1 MSNSDTCLFQRQ
13 KIDMTALIRPFFIS
27 PSLEAIMPCLPKMSL
42 KATALGAALLSLT
55 LLYEPTPVYAQFGG
69 IAGAVMGGMGGR
81 GYYRGGYSG
90 RRGGRSSE
98 RSNSDDSSSSNN
110 TPSSDTKARVYASLA
125 APTSAKQTAILKSI
139 VPASALGAVG
149 SLDDRDQVG
158 EAKFKDAERDYTV
171 WISDII
177 GKLKTEEGKQRAS
190 GEGDIS
196 EHAISQAVDDSY
208 KRSHL
213 DRFAS
218 FVGENWTQERLRVK
232 ILERVDS
239 EIKSL
244 QNGTNKGRVS
254 MEDLRSVID
263 RSADIIYQRL
273 FESSEL
279 LAANR
284 SSTLFVQSLYQTHGD
299 MVVGEVRESVE
310 RMLMRRAAN
319 VGGDFNSLIQRDAR
333 AYALGYRKER
343 IVFDCLSENIVKV
356 SSSVQ
361 GIATPAEIDKR
372 IGDFAAN
379 ECKEWLRHQFVSDDK
394 KLPDQQ
400 PVPLRT
406 VWTKTGPLDDPSMY
420 SRPAGAQ

>member
-1 MSNSDTCLFQRQ
+1 
-13 KIDMTALIRPFFIS
+13 
-27 PSLEAIMPCLPKMSL
+27 MPCLPKMSF

-55 LLYEPTPVYAQFGG
+55 MFYDSEPVFAQNFGG
-69 IAGAVMGGMGGR
+69 IAGALIGGALGGGGR
-81 GYYRGGYSG
+81 GYRGPSG
-90 RRGGRSSE
+90 RRSSH
-98 RSNSDDSSSSNN
+98 SSDRSSSSDD
-110 TPSSDTKARVYASLA
+110 TPSSDTKTKVYASLA
-125 APTSAKQTAILKSI
+125 APPSSRQTAILKSI
-139 VPASALGAVG
+139 VPAAALSVVG

-158 EAKFKDAERDYTV
+158 EAKLKDAERDYTA
-171 WISDII
+171 WISEII
-177 GKLKTEEGKQRAS
+177 DKLKTEEGKQRAS

-196 EHAISQAVDDSY
+196 EHAISQAVDDAY
-208 KRSHL
+208 KHSHL

-218 FVGENWTQERLRVK
+218 FVGENWTLERLRVK
-232 ILERVDS
+232 ILERVDG
-239 EIKSL
+239 EIKPL

-254 MEDLRSVID
+254 MDDLRGVID

-299 MVVGEVRESVE
+299 LVVGEVRESVE
-310 RMLMRRAAN
+310 RMLMRRASN
-319 VGGDFNSLIQRDAR
+319 VAGDFNTLIQRDPR
-333 AYALGYRKER
+333 AYALSYRKER

-379 ECKEWLRHQFVSDDK
+379 ECKDWLRHQFVSDDK

>member
-1 MSNSDTCLFQRQ
+1 
-13 KIDMTALIRPFFIS
+13 
-27 PSLEAIMPCLPKMSL
+27 MPCLKFSF
-42 KATALGAALLSLT
+42 KATALGAAILSLSMFYDT
-55 LLYEPTPVYAQFGG
+55 QPVYAQFGG
-69 IAGAVMGGMGGR
+69 IAGALIGGAIGGGGYYGGR
-81 GYYRGGYSG
+81 G
-90 RRGGRSSE
+90 RRGSRSGDQS
-98 RSNSDDSSSSNN
+98 SSKSDDNN
-110 TPSSDTKARVYASLA
+110 TPSSDTKTRVYAALA
-125 APTSAKQTAILKSI
+125 APPSSKQTAILKSI
-139 VPASALGAVG
+139 VPAAMLSTVG
-149 SLDDRDQVG
+149 SMDDRDQVG
-158 EAKFKDAERDYTV
+158 EAKLKDAERDYTV

-177 GKLKTEEGKQRAS
+177 DKLKTEEGKQRAS

-196 EHAISQAVDDSY
+196 EHAISQAVDDAY
-208 KRSHL
+208 KHSHL

-218 FVGENWTQERLRVK
+218 FVGENWTLERLRVK

-239 EIKSL
+239 EIKPL

-254 MEDLRSVID
+254 MDDLRGVID

-284 SSTLFVQSLYQTHGD
+284 SSTLFVQSLYQAHGD

-310 RMLMRRAAN
+310 RMLMRRAGN
-319 VGGDFNSLIQRDAR
+319 VGGEFNPLIQRDPR
-333 AYALGYRKER
+333 AYALSYRKER

-361 GIATPAEIDKR
+361 GVATPAEIDKR

-379 ECKEWLRHQFVSDDK
+379 ECKEWLRHQFVTDDK
-394 KLPDQQ
+394 KLSDQQ

-420 SRPAGAQ
+420 SRPAGAL

>member
-1 MSNSDTCLFQRQ
+1 MSF
-13 KIDMTALIRPFFIS
+13 
-27 PSLEAIMPCLPKMSL
+27 

-55 LLYEPTPVYAQFGG
+55 MFYDSEPVFAQNFGG
-69 IAGAVMGGMGGR
+69 IAGALIGGALGGGGR
-81 GYYRGGYSG
+81 GYRGPSG
-90 RRGGRSSE
+90 RRSSH
-98 RSNSDDSSSSNN
+98 SSDRSSSSDD
-110 TPSSDTKARVYASLA
+110 TPSSDTKTKVYASLA
-125 APTSAKQTAILKSI
+125 APPSSRQTAILKSI
-139 VPASALGAVG
+139 VPAAALSVVG

-158 EAKFKDAERDYTV
+158 EAKLKDAERDYTA
-171 WISDII
+171 WISEII
-177 GKLKTEEGKQRAS
+177 DKLKTEEGKQRAS

-196 EHAISQAVDDSY
+196 EHAISQAVDDAY
-208 KRSHL
+208 KHSHL

-218 FVGENWTQERLRVK
+218 FVGENWTLERLRVK
-232 ILERVDS
+232 ILERVDG
-239 EIKSL
+239 EIKPL

-254 MEDLRSVID
+254 MDDLRGVID

-299 MVVGEVRESVE
+299 LVVGEVRESVE
-310 RMLMRRAAN
+310 RMLMRRASN
-319 VGGDFNSLIQRDAR
+319 VAGDFNTLIQRDPR
-333 AYALGYRKER
+333 AYALSYRKER

-372 IGDFAAN
+372 IGDFAAT
-379 ECKEWLRHQFVSDDK
+379 ECKDWLRHQFISDDK
-394 KLPDQQ
+394 KLADQQ

-420 SRPAGAQ
+420 SRPAGAL

>member
-1 MSNSDTCLFQRQ
+1 M
-13 KIDMTALIRPFFIS
+13 RPFFPIS
-27 PSLEAIMPCLPKMSL
+27 EAVMPGLPKMSF
-42 KATALGAALLSLT
+42 KAIALGTALLSLST
-55 LLYEPTPVYAQFGG
+55 FYEPQPAMAQFGG
-69 IAGAVMGGMGGR
+69 IAGALIGGLGGGGR
-81 GYYRGGYSG
+81 GYYGPSG
-90 RRGGRSSE
+90 RRGSRSSD
-98 RSNSDDSSSSNN
+98 RSSHSDSDN
-110 TPSSDTKARVYASLA
+110 TPSSDTKTRVYASLA
-125 APTSAKQTAILKSI
+125 VPPSSKQTAILKSL
-139 VPASALGAVG
+139 VPASTLGAVG
-149 SLDDRDQVG
+149 SMDDRDQVG
-158 EAKFKDAERDYTV
+158 EAKLKDSERDYTV

-177 GKLKTEEGKQRAS
+177 QKLKTEEGKQRAS

-196 EHAISQAVDDSY
+196 EHAISQAVDDAY
-208 KRSHL
+208 KHSHL

-218 FVGENWTQERLRVK
+218 FVGENWTLERLRVK

-239 EIKSL
+239 EIKPL

-254 MEDLRSVID
+254 MEDLRGVID

-284 SSTLFVQSLYQTHGD
+284 SSTLFVQSLYQAHGD

-310 RMLMRRAAN
+310 RMLMRRASN
-319 VGGDFNSLIQRDAR
+319 VGGEFNAMIQRDPR
-333 AYALGYRKER
+333 AYALNYRKER

-361 GIATPAEIDKR
+361 GVATPAEIDKR

-379 ECKEWLRHQFVSDDK
+379 ECKDWLRHQFVSDDK

-420 SRPAGAQ
+420 SRPGGAL

>member
-1 MSNSDTCLFQRQ
+1 
-13 KIDMTALIRPFFIS
+13 
-27 PSLEAIMPCLPKMSL
+27 MPCLPKMSF

-55 LLYEPTPVYAQFGG
+55 MFYDSEPVFAQNFGG
-69 IAGAVMGGMGGR
+69 IAGALIGGALGGGGR
-81 GYYRGGYSG
+81 GYRGPSG
-90 RRGGRSSE
+90 RRSSH
-98 RSNSDDSSSSNN
+98 SSDRSSSSDD
-110 TPSSDTKARVYASLA
+110 TPSSDTKTKVYASLA
-125 APTSAKQTAILKSI
+125 APPSSRQTAILKSI
-139 VPASALGAVG
+139 VPAAALSVVG

-158 EAKFKDAERDYTV
+158 EAKLKDAERDYTA
-171 WISDII
+171 WISEII
-177 GKLKTEEGKQRAS
+177 DKLKTEEGKQRAS

-196 EHAISQAVDDSY
+196 EHAISQAVDDAY
-208 KRSHL
+208 KHSHL

-218 FVGENWTQERLRVK
+218 FVGENWTLERLRVK
-232 ILERVDS
+232 ILERVDG
-239 EIKSL
+239 EIKPL

-254 MEDLRSVID
+254 MDDLRGVID

-299 MVVGEVRESVE
+299 LVVGEVRESVE
-310 RMLMRRAAN
+310 RMLMRRASN
-319 VGGDFNSLIQRDAR
+319 VAGDFNTLIQRDPR
-333 AYALGYRKER
+333 AYALSYRKER

-372 IGDFAAN
+372 IGDFAAT
-379 ECKEWLRHQFVSDDK
+379 ECKDWLRHQFISDDK
-394 KLPDQQ
+394 KLADQQ

-420 SRPAGAQ
+420 SRPAGAL

>member
-1 MSNSDTCLFQRQ
+1 
-13 KIDMTALIRPFFIS
+13 
-27 PSLEAIMPCLPKMSL
+27 MPCLPKMSL
-42 KATALGAALLSLT
+42 KATALGTALLSLMMF
-55 LLYEPTPVYAQFGG
+55 YDPEPAFAQFGG
-69 IAGAVMGGMGGR
+69 IAGALIGGAMGGGGR
-81 GYYRGGYSG
+81 GYYGRGSSG
-90 RRGGRSSE
+90 RRSSRSSDQ
-98 RSNSDDSSSSNN
+98 STNSDS

-125 APTSAKQTAILKSI
+125 APPSSRQSAILKSI
-139 VPASALGAVG
+139 VSASTLSAVG
-149 SLDDRDQVG
+149 SMDDRDQVG
-158 EAKFKDAERDYTV
+158 EAKLKDAERDYTV
-171 WISDII
+171 WISEII
-177 GKLKTEEGKQRAS
+177 QKLKTEEGKQRAS

-196 EHAISQAVDDSY
+196 EHAISQAVDDAY
-208 KRSHL
+208 KHSHL

-218 FVGENWTQERLRVK
+218 FVGENWTLERLRVK

-239 EIKSL
+239 EIKPL

-254 MEDLRSVID
+254 MEDLRGVID

-299 MVVGEVRESVE
+299 LVVGEVRESVE
-310 RMLMRRAAN
+310 RMLMRRASN
-319 VGGDFNSLIQRDAR
+319 VGGEFNSLIQRDAR

-379 ECKEWLRHQFVSDDK
+379 ECKDWLRHQFVSDDK